1 MITVTKEIGLYKNG
15 DQICVEVTKIQN
27 NSDEA
32 ISNVEVAVNVP
43 AGLEY
48 SQGSFPQGAYDTIND
63 KWLVGTL
70 AAGAD
75 LIATFCFTITDQTK
89 GDYTI
94 TFTISAPE
102 ACAECDSSRQFCV
115 VLTGT
120 SCSDFLEC
128 GSLDYSTTEQDTGTK
143 DIDGKSI
150 YQRTWVFAGAGDD
163 TYHELTGLVP
173 DNITR
178 IVDSSM
184 SSVITSS
191 GLPAQAIIYQA
202 GATTA
207 DPLKIYL
214 NSAEQDFYL
223 TVWYTKA

>member
-32 ISNVEVAVNVP
+32 ISNVEVAVDVP

-128 GSLDYSTTEQDTGTK
+128 GSLDYSTTEQDTGIK
-143 DIDGKSI
+143 DVDGKAI
-150 YQRTWVFAGAGDD
+150 YQRTWYFATPDVSE
-163 TYHELTGLVP
+163 TETLTGLTP
-173 DNITR
+173 DEVTR
-178 IVDSSM
+178 IIRLEATYVN
-184 SSVITSS
+184 SS
-191 GLPAQAIIYQA
+191 GYPTLLTASPSASSGTNPYTVVSVA
-202 GATTA
+202 GST
-207 DPLKIYL
+207 
-214 NSAEQDFYL
+214 DFYY
-223 TVWYTKA
+223 TIWYTKA